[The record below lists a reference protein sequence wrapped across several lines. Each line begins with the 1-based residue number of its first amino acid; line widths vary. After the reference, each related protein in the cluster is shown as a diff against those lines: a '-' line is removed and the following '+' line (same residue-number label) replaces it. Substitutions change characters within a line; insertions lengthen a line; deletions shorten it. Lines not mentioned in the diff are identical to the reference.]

1 MGKKTT
7 SELAYNLASY
17 SLEALSNN
25 FLMSPLTPFR
35 SPFRNASNG
44 YNSMEWSLET
54 YHQNKDTKSCSM
66 ISSLL
71 YSIYLHLGLNVN
83 DMFWG
88 EVIFSYSIFTECDIN
103 FTWIEFPF
111 KGINTWNVLK
121 FLIDCLKYTHHF
133 I

>member
-1 MGKKTT
+1 MGKNTT
-7 SELAYNLASY
+7 SEVAYNLVSY

-54 YHQNKDTKSCSM
+54 YRQNNDTKLCSM

-83 DMFWG
+83 YMFLGG

-103 FTWIEFPF
+103 FTRIEFP
-111 KGINTWNVLK
+111 LK
-121 FLIDCLKYTHHF
+121 H
-133 I
+133 